1 MISNLFR
8 YLSLPLLLRAVVAF
22 QPLFVGQNNVRIV
35 QVASNTALRQST
47 SDTRNAVVAT
57 QQSKHTIEVVRGGED
72 DPRVLDVASFRNNLK
87 NPELMVARAKE
98 KRDAVDTTAAAVD
111 GLKIGL
117 LYVGPIIG
125 GFTFMETQQVQ
136 EALQNYAV
144 LGGGLGV
151 LLAVNNYMGRGIHV
165 PDIPEATK

>member
-8 YLSLPLLLRAVVAF
+8 CLCLPLLLRAVVAF
-22 QPLFVGQNNVRIV
+22 QPLFVGQHNVRIF

>member
-1 MISNLFR
+1 MIGNLLR
-8 YLSLPLLLRAVVAF
+8 ILSLPLLLRAAVAF
-22 QPLFVGQNNVRIV
+22 QPLFLGQPNVPFV
-35 QVASNTALRQST
+35 LVASSARRLSS
-47 SDTRNAVVAT
+47 SDATNVVVAT
-57 QQSKHTIEVVRGGED
+57 QQAKHTIEVVHGGED

-87 NPELMVARAKE
+87 NPELMVARANE